1 MRMPTKWQLILKNIE
16 ANHAVKDLQSFS
28 QPFIS
33 TGVGP
38 TLPFWLFEASD
49 DVGNLS
55 KVRFKVEFVWF
66 AMIITHLASLISLWG
81 SHGENDWTLIKKF
94 DARQWICWSHYLRL
108 WLCFWKG
115 SCSGLKMLFWMLLEV
130 GIKKIFLLIVQ
141 PCWPRENVDNNRS

>member
-1 MRMPTKWQLILKNIE
+1 MRMPTKWQLILKSIE

-55 KVRFKVEFVWF
+55 KVRFNVEFVWL
-66 AMIITHLASLISLWG
+66 AMIITYLFKFIDFIVRLLSWELLNINWLIDLTPGNESAEAITSDCG
-81 SHGENDWTLIKKF
+81 CVFEK
-94 DARQWICWSHYLRL
+94 ACVRVWSCRFG
-108 WLCFWKG
+108 C
-115 SCSGLKMLFWMLLEV
+115 C
-130 GIKKIFLLIVQ
+130 
-141 PCWPRENVDNNRS
+141 

>member
-1 MRMPTKWQLILKNIE
+1 MRMPTKWQLILKSIE

-38 TLPFWLFEASD
+38 TLQFWLFEASD
-49 DVGNLS
+49 DVGNLFT
-55 KVRFKVEFVWF
+55 VRFKVEFVWF
-66 AMIITHLASLISLWG
+66 AMIITYLTSLISLWD
-81 SHGENDWTLIKKF
+81 SYGENDWTWIDKF

-115 SCSGLKMLFWMLLEV
+115 SYSGLRLSFWMLLEV
-130 GIKKIFLLIVQ
+130 AAEEGIILISSSIFATGK
-141 PCWPRENVDNNRS
+141 CWQQ